1 MSLSLAAR
9 RARLL
14 AIRDLIDA
22 GGGGLLHAY
31 GYAKPPTGTAA
42 TEAPLM
48 TAMLPAV
55 SFELH
60 ATDATMSLTVETNV
74 AVAGSPEW
82 VRFVDGSGL
91 PIMDL
96 AAGLP
101 GSGLPAIITDGQ
113 DPPSAQM
120 WVGGVATITC
130 GIAEPE

>member
-22 GGGGLLHAY
+22 GGGLLHAY
-31 GYAKPPTGTAA
+31 GYTQPATGTAA
-42 TEAPLM
+42 TEPPLM
-48 TAMLPAV
+48 TAVLAPV

-60 ATDATMSLTVETNV
+60 ATEASMTLTVETNV
-74 AVAGSPEW
+74 AVAGSPLW
-82 VRFVDGSGL
+82 VRFVDGAGL
-91 PIMDL
+91 PVMDL

-101 GSGLPAIITDGQ
+101 GSGLPVIITDGQ

-120 WVGGVATITC
+120 WVGGLATITC